1 MNKAPTSSDNGSKDA
16 DFTPSA
22 VSQVEQPTSKS
33 VESTAP
39 GPASSASSS
48 SSLEAASSNHQK
60 IVNLLHLPTKTG
72 AFFLSLDN
80 TQTLYTATLKVGSP
94 AQEVQVMIDTG
105 SSDLWFISSGNSQC
119 KVNGG
124 SIDCDKYGVFDKL
137 KSSTW
142 HDNKTDYSISYY
154 DGDKASG
161 TMGQDNITFADGF
174 LIENANFAV
183 IDNTTSSIGVF
194 GVGYPELEAVKSKY
208 TNLPFAMKEQN
219 LIAKV
224 AYSLYLDSR
233 DAVQGYILFG
243 GIDHAKYTGDLKAFD
258 IVQSNDK
265 YVYSQIPLTS
275 VASSL
280 NNYIMLMVFLKE
292 VTIQKLVLLSIMVPI
307 LLMVVLIS
315 KTLQLYWIPELH
327 TVTYPK
333 TVESI
338 VDFMV
343 MLLIM
348 MLGSL

>member
-1 MNKAPTSSDNGSKDA
+1 M
-16 DFTPSA
+16 
-22 VSQVEQPTSKS
+22 
-33 VESTAP
+33 
-39 GPASSASSS
+39 
-48 SSLEAASSNHQK
+48 
-60 IVNLLHLPTKTG
+60 
-72 AFFLSLDN
+72 
-80 TQTLYTATLKVGSP
+80 KVGSP

-243 GIDHAKYTGDLKAFD
+243 GIDHAKYTG
-258 IVQSNDK
+258 I
-265 YVYSQIPLTS
+265 
-275 VASSL
+275 
-280 NNYIMLMVFLKE
+280 
-292 VTIQKLVLLSIMVPI
+292 
-307 LLMVVLIS
+307 
-315 KTLQLYWIPELH
+315 
-327 TVTYPK
+327 
-333 TVESI
+333 
-338 VDFMV
+338 
-343 MLLIM
+343 
-348 MLGSL
+348 